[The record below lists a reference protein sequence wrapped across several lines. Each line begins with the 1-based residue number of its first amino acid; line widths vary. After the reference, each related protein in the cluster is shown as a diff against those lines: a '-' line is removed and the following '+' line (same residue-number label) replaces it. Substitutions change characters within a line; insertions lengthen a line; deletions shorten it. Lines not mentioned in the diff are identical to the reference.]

1 MGAQRILLTGAGA
14 VLAVGAITG
23 SAQAQIAYDRD
34 HNVSVQQRA
43 EKEHAAAGIG
53 LGGFLLY
60 PELSVGLQY
69 NDNIYAAPDTP
80 PSVETDDFIWLADT
94 SVRLASQWSRH
105 AMNFFGGVTTRTFAD
120 NGDDTTFDW
129 RMGADGR
136 FDIVRDLYVTGG
148 AAFGQASESRFSG
161 NGPAALTGPIDY
173 DFSEVNAQLVRDVNR
188 IRAAVGFSYG
198 KYDFKDGRLNPSI
211 ITPNPIF
218 EQDDRD
224 NETLELRGRVDFA
237 VSPDTALFGQ
247 VAHRTRDYDL
257 DGGFTNND
265 PVNGVPVLDRD
276 SKGWRYLLGANFDL
290 TNVVRGEVAVGY
302 QTNEYDSPIYDDVDG
317 FAAYGEV
324 NWFVTQI
331 TTATF
336 NAARETVE
344 SGVTGAAGVER
355 TSIGARV
362 DHELRRDIILTGGL
376 RYVQDDFI
384 SLDREEDRTAFHAG
398 ADWHANRALTF
409 GARYERFDQ
418 QSSGINRD
426 RDFDA
431 NVFTLRATLR
441 R

>member
-1 MGAQRILLTGAGA
+1 
-14 VLAVGAITG
+14 
-23 SAQAQIAYDRD
+23 
-34 HNVSVQQRA
+34 
-43 EKEHAAAGIG
+43 
-53 LGGFLLY
+53 
-60 PELSVGLQY
+60 
-69 NDNIYAAPDTP
+69 
-80 PSVETDDFIWLADT
+80 LADT
-94 SVRLASQWSRH
+94 SARLASQWSRH
-105 AMNFFGGVTTRTFAD
+105 SLNFFGGVTTRTFAD

-136 FDIVRDLYVTGG
+136 FDIVRDMYVTGG

-173 DFSEVNAQLVRDVNR
+173 DFTEANAELVRNVNR
-188 IRAAVGFSYG
+188 IRAAVGFNYG

-211 ITPNPIF
+211 VTPNPIF

-224 NETLELRGRVDFA
+224 HDRLELRGRVDFA

-247 VAHRTRDYDL
+247 VSHNKRDYDL
-257 DGGFTNND
+257 DSGFTNND
-265 PVNGVPVLDRD
+265 PVNGALIRDRD
-276 SKGWRYLLGANFDL
+276 SEGWRYLVGANFDL

-302 QTNEYDSPIYDDVDG
+302 QSTDFDSPFFDSVEG
-317 FAAYGEV
+317 FAAYGQID
-324 NWFVTQI
+324 WFMTQL

-336 NAARETVE
+336 NAGRETVE

-355 TSIGARV
+355 TSLGARV
-362 DHELRRDIILTGGL
+362 DHELRRDLILTGGL
-376 RYVQDDFI
+376 RYEQDDFI
-384 SLDREEDRTAFHAG
+384 SLDRDEDRTAFDAG
-398 ADWHANRALTF
+398 VDWHANRALTL

-418 QSSGINRD
+418 QSSGVDRD